1 MLLILT
7 QNPEEIR
14 REILLGMG
22 SFVSLDSEERFL
34 LSSAPIRTNGYWSC
48 IEWKISKKL
57 DAKELFDLR
66 KKIADKNS
74 DLLQVDRLLDPKKK
88 TLFTFDMDST
98 LIQEEVIDELAR
110 LAGVYD
116 QVASV
121 TREAMEGN
129 LDFHEALK
137 KRCLHL
143 RGLPASIFEEL
154 YPKLSLNL
162 GVEKLLFGL
171 KEKEIRTAVFSG
183 GFTDILE
190 MFRREHG
197 IGEVR
202 ANVLERENGV
212 LTGFVTGEIVDKVK
226 KFEFLQ
232 EIRDRERIDSS
243 QVVAVGDGANDALML
258 NEAGI
263 GIGFHAK
270 DGLKKLITNWVDCA
284 PMDVLLFLFS

>member
-14 REILLGMG
+14 RELLLGMG
-22 SFVSLDSEERFL
+22 SFVSIRPEDSLL
-34 LSSAPIRTNGYWSC
+34 LSSARTRTNGLWSC
-48 IEWKISKKL
+48 IEWNISKKL
-57 DAKELFDLR
+57 DVQELFALR
-66 KKIADKNS
+66 AKFAKKDS
-74 DLLQVDRLLDPKKK
+74 DLLQVDRLLDSRQKS
-88 TLFTFDMDST
+88 LFAFDMDST
-98 LIQEEVIDELAR
+98 LIQQEVIDELAR

-121 TREAMEGN
+121 TKEAMEGN

-143 RGLPASIFEEL
+143 KGLPTTIFEEL
-154 YPKLSLNL
+154 YPKLSLNI

-171 KEKEIRTAVFSG
+171 KEMESRTAVFSG

-190 MFRREHG
+190 MFQKEHR

-202 ANVLERENGV
+202 ANVLERENGI

-226 KFEFLQ
+226 KFEFLK
-232 EIRDRERIDSS
+232 EIRDRENIDSS

-270 DGLKKLITNWVDCA
+270 EGLKKFIINWVDFA

>member
-1 MLLILT
+1 
-7 QNPEEIR
+7 
-14 REILLGMG
+14 MG
-22 SFVSLDSEERFL
+22 SFVSLDPEERFL
-34 LSSAPIRTNGYWSC
+34 LSSAPIRTSGLWSC
-48 IEWKISKKL
+48 IEWNISKKL
-57 DAKELFDLR
+57 DPRELFDLR
-66 KKIADKNS
+66 KKISDKNS

-88 TLFTFDMDST
+88 SLFAFDMDST

-143 RGLPASIFEEL
+143 KGLPTSIFEEL

-171 KEKEIRTAVFSG
+171 KEKESRTAVFSG

-190 MFRREHG
+190 MFQRDHG

-212 LTGFVTGEIVDKVK
+212 LTGFVTGKIMDKVK
-226 KFEFLQ
+226 KFEFLK

-270 DGLKKLITNWVDCA
+270 DGLKKLITNWVDFA